1 MVSVSYSHRIIVDC
15 NFVRWIST
23 SLDKKSTIIS
33 KMLRININS
42 KEHPKEN
49 ILISDM
55 DFDKLCTENVIKD
68 KDMIRGCMFPFN
80 IDKKIEGVNKERLP
94 EELIRL
100 VMGVIL
106 TTEEPYQVIL
116 LTTKNG
122 KEEYLS
128 KYSDFLKQLRNFDVK
143 DEEESLVILN
153 DLYKKYVS
161 EREISR

>member
-106 TTEEPYQVIL
+106 TTEE
-116 LTTKNG
+116 
-122 KEEYLS
+122 
-128 KYSDFLKQLRNFDVK
+128 
-143 DEEESLVILN
+143 
-153 DLYKKYVS
+153 
-161 EREISR
+161 